1 MTFGT
6 PCATATADAT
16 TRGGPQHRVIGAPAK
31 DSRPAPRQKPPPLR
45 RGLVPRE
52 RLLQRL
58 AATADTPVAALIAPA
73 GSGKT
78 TLLSEWATRDER
90 PFAWVTLQ
98 DADNDPARLLDV
110 ISLALDGLTGARP
123 EIPDVRPGLPSRS
136 PRAAERRLR
145 RRLENE
151 ETGFVLVLDDAHRL
165 HRTEALALLTTIASH
180 LRVGSQLAIGA
191 RSDPDLPLGHMRAQ
205 RVVAELRMHD
215 LAMTEDEAGRMLA
228 AAGLDLDPRQLTT
241 LIERTEGWPAGLHL
255 AALSIQEESD
265 VDRAV
270 AHFAGDDR
278 LVTDYLRD
286 ELLSPLP
293 AERLRF
299 LIRTSVLDEL
309 SGSLCDAVLD
319 RTGSAEVLRKMA
331 RSNLLLIPLD
341 RNDER
346 YRYHPLLLDGL
357 RGELH
362 RGEPERERGL
372 HRRASAW
379 YAQHHDPD
387 RAIEHALAAEDFERA
402 GDLLWAHLPKSNPT
416 RVQRWLERLPEKDIA
431 AHASLALTAAAHALN
446 SNNGDISESWTN
458 VAARALDRS
467 PSSRSTALKA
477 GVAIMRA
484 AVARDG
490 IRAMRRDATR
500 AYELLNDESP
510 WRAVSCLLDG
520 VARHLAG
527 EPEEAR
533 HRLEE
538 GARWAGFANSATTR
552 ALCLV
557 QLAMLDGGLRDDSP
571 GIEGGAELERAGLAD
586 RPQMALVFAAA
597 ADVRTGRGQVD
608 AGRRE
613 VKRAQILLAALGDG
627 AASWYQ
633 VETRILLARAC
644 LRLSDVSRARTLLA
658 EAERFL
664 HHTPDSHVLTELLGD
679 VRAQADAF
687 LASSV
692 HSSSSLT
699 TAELRVLQFLPT
711 HLSLP
716 EIAKRLHVT
725 TNTVK
730 TQAHATYRKLD
741 ACSRSEA
748 VDRARAVG
756 LLADEATG

>member
-1 MTFGT
+1 MTSGT
-6 PCATATADAT
+6 PKVTATADAT
-16 TRGGPQHRVIGAPAK
+16 TSGEGQHRANGAPAK
-31 DSRPAPRQKPPPLR
+31 HALPAPRQRPPPLR
-45 RGLVPRE
+45 RALVPRE
-52 RLLQRL
+52 RLLERL
-58 AATADTPVAALIAPA
+58 AATADKPVAALIAPA
-73 GSGKT
+73 GYGKS
-78 TLLSEWATRDER
+78 TLLREWAARDER

-98 DADNDPARLLDV
+98 DADNDPARLV
-110 ISLALDGLTGARP
+110 EAISTALDGATGVRP
-123 EIPDVRPGLPSRS
+123 EILGVRPGLPSRF
-136 PRAAERRLR
+136 PMVEERSLR

-151 ETGFVLVLDDAHRL
+151 ETSFVLVVDDVQRL
-165 HRTEALALLTTIASH
+165 HRTEALALLTAIASH

-205 RVVAELRMHD
+205 RVLAELRMHD
-215 LAMTEDEAGRMLA
+215 LAMTADEAGRMLA
-228 AAGLDLDPRQLTT
+228 TDGLDLDSAQVTT
-241 LIERTEGWPAGLHL
+241 LVERTEGWPAGLQL
-255 AALSIQEESD
+255 AALAVREQPD
-265 VDRAV
+265 VDRGV
-270 AHFAGDDR
+270 ARFAGDDR
-278 LVTDYLRD
+278 LVTDYLHD
-286 ELLSPLP
+286 ELLSSLP

-299 LIRTSVLDEL
+299 LTRTSVLDEL
-309 SGSLCDAVLD
+309 SGSLCNAVLD

-362 RGEPERERGL
+362 HKEPDRERGL

-379 YAQHHDPD
+379 YAQHREPD
-387 RAIEHALAAEDFERA
+387 RAIEHALSAEDFERA
-402 GDLLWAHLPKSNPT
+402 GELLWAHFPKCDPT
-416 RVQRWLERLPEKDIA
+416 SVQRWLDGLPEQDIA

-446 SNNGDISESWTN
+446 GNDGDVSEGWTN

-467 PSSRSTALKA
+467 QGSRSTALEA
-477 GVAIMRA
+477 GVAVMRA
-484 AVARDG
+484 AIARDG
-490 IRAMRRDATR
+490 ITAMRRDAAR

-510 WRAVSCLLDG
+510 WRAVSCLLEG

-527 EPEEAR
+527 EPEEGR

-538 GARWAGFANSATTR
+538 GARWAAFASDASTR
-552 ALCLV
+552 ALCLA
-557 QLAMLDGGLRDDSP
+557 QLTMLDGVLRDSLP
-571 GIEGGAELERAGLAD
+571 GIEVDAELKRAGLAD

-597 ADVRTGRGQVD
+597 ADARTGCGQVD
-608 AGRRE
+608 AGKRAA
-613 VKRAQILLAALGDG
+613 KRAQILLAALGDA

-633 VETRILLARAC
+633 TETRILLARAC
-644 LRLSDVSRARTLLA
+644 LRLSDVSRARTLLV

-664 HHTPDSHVLTELLGD
+664 HNTPDAPMLTELLGD

-687 LASSV
+687 NTSSV
-692 HSSSSLT
+692 RSSSSLT

-711 HLSLP
+711 HLSFP

-748 VDRARAVG
+748 VDRARALG
-756 LLADEATG
+756 LLAAEATG